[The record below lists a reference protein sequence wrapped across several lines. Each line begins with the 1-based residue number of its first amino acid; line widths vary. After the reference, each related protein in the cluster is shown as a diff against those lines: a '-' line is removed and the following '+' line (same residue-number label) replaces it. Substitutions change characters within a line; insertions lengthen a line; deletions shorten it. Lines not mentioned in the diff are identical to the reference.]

1 MSEKHVKLNFLLNRK
16 AEENLKIVE
25 RERSKHKHDTPDWIA
40 EQFDYNFKPG
50 DQVVMGVGQGR
61 ATGIVIGVPPESIE
75 ELAVL
80 WTFDHDGST
89 KVTKHP
95 PWALTRL
102 TDNGSA
108 G

>member
-1 MSEKHVKLNFLLNRK
+1 MSEKRVKLNFWVSKK
-16 AEENLKIVE
+16 AEKGLRLVE
-25 RERSKHKHDTPDWIA
+25 DNRQPTTPDFIA
-40 EQFDYNFKPG
+40 DQFDYNFKPG
-50 DQVVMGVGQGR
+50 DRVVMGTGRWR

-75 ELAVL
+75 ELVVL
-80 WTFDHDGST
+80 WTFDHDVSP

-102 TDNGSA
+102 TDDGSA